1 MRGLRSRLAV
11 VALALPLGAAGAR
24 SLGTPV
30 PGLQAV
36 CAASP
41 LALSPSGLALGW
53 KVPVPEPG
61 VWSGAGA
68 VPCRPRSEPR
78 RDGPSPT
85 PPEPDDSSSDHPR
98 TGGGLLGLSASPA
111 NAPPRS

>member
-24 SLGTPV
+24 SLGIPV
-30 PGLQAV
+30 PSPESV

-41 LALSPSGLALGW
+41 AALSPAGLAPGW
-53 KVPVPEPG
+53 TLPVPEPG
-61 VWSGAGA
+61 VWSGGGTA
-68 VPCRPRSEPR
+68 PCRSRPEPR
-78 RDGPSPT
+78 RDAAGPAA
-85 PPEPDDSSSDHPR
+85 PDSVPSATVPHAG
-98 TGGGLLGLSASPA
+98 GGGLLGLSASPA